1 LSWPVSTHEEQE
13 LAQSPAGGILHSNSL
28 PKSPGASPLHPEAA
42 LQVLPTRSVPEGLA
56 VPVSYGPSMDEGVG
70 APRSLRVV
78 MAVIGAMILAAFLL
92 LGAVLWANSGDGR
105 CDGPT
110 VPAGCHRE

>member
-1 LSWPVSTHEEQE
+1 MDQ
-13 LAQSPAGGILHSNSL
+13 
-28 PKSPGASPLHPEAA
+28 GA
-42 LQVLPTRSVPEGLA
+42 
-56 VPVSYGPSMDEGVG
+56 D

-92 LGAVLWANSGDGR
+92 LGAVLWANSGDGP

-110 VPAGCHRE
+110 VAGSCHRE

>member
-1 LSWPVSTHEEQE
+1 
-13 LAQSPAGGILHSNSL
+13 
-28 PKSPGASPLHPEAA
+28 
-42 LQVLPTRSVPEGLA
+42 
-56 VPVSYGPSMDEGVG
+56 MDEGSD

-92 LGAVLWANSGDGR
+92 LGAVLWANSGDGP

-110 VPAGCHRE
+110 VAAGCHRE